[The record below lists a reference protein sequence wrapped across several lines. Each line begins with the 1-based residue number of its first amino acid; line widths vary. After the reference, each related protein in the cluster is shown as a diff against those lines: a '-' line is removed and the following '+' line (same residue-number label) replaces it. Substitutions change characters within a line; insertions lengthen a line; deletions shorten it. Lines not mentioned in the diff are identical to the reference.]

1 MDAGERF
8 SRQTVLPQ
16 IGPTG
21 QRRLGEARVLV
32 VGCGALGSH
41 TAEALLRAGVGHLTL
56 VDRDVVELS
65 NLHRTGLFTMDD
77 LGRPKSV
84 ACAERLSAVAPDAVT
99 ESVVRHFGPEEAEA
113 LVPEADLVV
122 DGLDNL
128 ETRYLVNDACVKHGI
143 PWVYTAVLA
152 TYGLLLPIYVG
163 RSACLR
169 CLFPD
174 PPAPGA
180 LPTCASAGI
189 LGPVPMAMGALQAA
203 VALRMLLTE
212 EADDTTELMR
222 VEFWPLAVDT
232 IPVVRAGACRACR
245 EHRWAFLESRSEVS
259 MLCDE
264 TVQIVPGRASSLD
277 LGELAVR
284 LSPLGKVRQAEGVLS
299 VVLGSVGF
307 IVFED
312 GRALVKGV
320 SDPDRARALYDQYIA
335 S

>member
-1 MDAGERF
+1 MDAHERF
-8 SRQTVLPQ
+8 SRQIVLPQ
-16 IGPTG
+16 VGPTG

-65 NLHRTGLFTMDD
+65 NLHRTGLFTVED
-77 LGRPKSV
+77 LGRPKAV
-84 ACAERLSAVAPDAVT
+84 ACAERLRAIDHQAALEPYVLHLGPD
-99 ESVVRHFGPEEAEA
+99 EAEA
-113 LVPEADLVV
+113 LVPGGDLIV

-128 ETRYLVNDACVKHGI
+128 ETRYLMNDACVKHGV

-152 TYGLLLPIYVG
+152 TYGLLMPIHVG

-174 PPAPGA
+174 PPAPGS

-189 LGPVPMAMGALQAA
+189 LGPVPMAMAALQAA
-203 VALRMLLTE
+203 VALRLLLTGGE
-212 EADDTTELMR
+212 DDTELMR
-222 VEFWPLAVDT
+222 VEFWPLSVDT
-232 IPVVRAGACRACR
+232 IPVVRAAACPACR

-259 MLCDE
+259 MLCEE
-264 TVQIVPGRASSLD
+264 TVQIVPGRKASLD

-284 LSPLGKVRQAEGVLS
+284 LRPLARVRQAEGVLS
-299 VVLGSVGF
+299 AELGSVSF
-307 IVFED
+307 IVFDD

-320 SDPDRARALYDQYIA
+320 GDPERARALYDQYIA

>member
-1 MDAGERF
+1 MDGHERF

-16 IGPTG
+16 VGPTG

-65 NLHRTGLFTMDD
+65 NLHRTGLFTLEDV
-77 LGRPKSV
+77 GRPKAV
-84 ACAERLSAVAPDAVT
+84 ACAERLRAIDHSAVLEPL
-99 ESVVRHFGPEEAEA
+99 VRHLDPDEAEA
-113 LVPEADLVV
+113 LVPEVRLVV

-128 ETRYLVNDACVKHGI
+128 ETRYLVNDACVKHGV

-152 TYGLLLPIYVG
+152 TYGLLMPIDVG

-174 PPAPGA
+174 PPAPGS

-203 VALRMLLTE
+203 VALRFLLTDVAE
-212 EADDTTELMR
+212 DATELMR
-222 VEFWPLAVDT
+222 IEFWPLSADT
-232 IPVVRAGACRACR
+232 IPVVRAGACPACR
-245 EHRWAFLESRSEVS
+245 EHRWVFLESKPEVT
-259 MLCDE
+259 MLCEE
-264 TVQIVPGRASSLD
+264 TVQILPGRKVSLD
-277 LGELAVR
+277 LGELARR
-284 LSPLGKVRQAEGVLS
+284 LRPLGRVRQAEGVLS
-299 VVLGSVGF
+299 VDLGLFSF
-307 IVFED
+307 IVFDD
-312 GRALVKGV
+312 GRALVKGID
-320 SDPDRARALYDQYIA
+320 DPNRARALYDQHIA